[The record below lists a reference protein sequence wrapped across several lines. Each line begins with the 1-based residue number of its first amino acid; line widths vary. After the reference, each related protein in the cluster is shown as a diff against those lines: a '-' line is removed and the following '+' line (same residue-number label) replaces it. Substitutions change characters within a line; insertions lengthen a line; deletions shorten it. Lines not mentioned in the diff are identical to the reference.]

1 MPNTTSQASRA
12 TYRVPYTYAEAR
24 VSLDDFSIED
34 MIEHIQN
41 RGDAS
46 DIEKLLNPKTSH
58 PVGGEPVGLF
68 IHQADLNTAETL
80 LLCGQRAEAQD
91 VIFELVSKHIGRKL

>member
-1 MPNTTSQASRA
+1 MPNTTSQASRP

-34 MIEHIQN
+34 MVEYIQN
-41 RGDAS
+41 RGDDS
-46 DIEKLLNPKTSH
+46 DIERMLSAKISH
-58 PVGGEPVGLF
+58 PAGGEPVGLF

-80 LLCGQRAEAQD
+80 ILCGQRDEARSM
-91 VIFELVSKHIGRKL
+91 IFEIVSKHIGRRL